1 MKEFEFEDLAQY
13 DGKDGKPAY
22 IVHQGRV
29 FDVSQSKLWKGGIH
43 MRRHHAGTDLTVD
56 FGGAPHGTEVF
67 ERYPQAG
74 IIKKPEAPEREIPEM
89 LSRLLQR
96 FPMLRRHPHPMT
108 VHFPIVF
115 MLSATVF
122 NILSLI
128 TGVESFETT
137 ALHCLGAGVL
147 FTPIVMATGLYTWW
161 LNYMARPM
169 RTVKTKIVVSIGLLV
184 VSLTAF
190 AWRVAVPDV
199 LHSFTPLSTMYFV
212 LILALMPLVVIIG
225 WLGANLTF
233 PIERD

>member
-1 MKEFEFEDLAQY
+1 
-13 DGKDGKPAY
+13 
-22 IVHQGRV
+22 
-29 FDVSQSKLWKGGIH
+29 
-43 MRRHHAGTDLTVD
+43 
-56 FGGAPHGTEVF
+56 
-67 ERYPQAG
+67 
-74 IIKKPEAPEREIPEM
+74 
-89 LSRLLQR
+89 
-96 FPMLRRHPHPMT
+96 
-108 VHFPIVF
+108 
-115 MLSATVF
+115 
-122 NILSLI
+122 
-128 TGVESFETT
+128 
-137 ALHCLGAGVL
+137 
-147 FTPIVMATGLYTWW
+147 MATGLYTWW